1 MPDRA
6 VKCNICYIIFFFI
19 FTELYYK
26 AYGLEFPKAVFTN
39 GKSLEILGRLF
50 LS

>member
-1 MPDRA
+1 MQYLLH
-6 VKCNICYIIFFFI
+6 NFFI

-39 GKSLEILGRLF
+39 GKSLRI
-50 LS
+50 